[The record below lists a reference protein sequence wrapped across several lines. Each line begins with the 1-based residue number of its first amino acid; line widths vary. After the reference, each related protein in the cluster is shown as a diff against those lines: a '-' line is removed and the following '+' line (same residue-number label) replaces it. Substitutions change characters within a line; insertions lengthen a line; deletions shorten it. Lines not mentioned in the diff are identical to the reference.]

1 MRSLPGTELQ
11 RMRILVLLTDGF
23 GSQGGIAKFNRDLLG
38 ALCTHPAGSEVIALP
53 RLVPEAS
60 GPLPV
65 GLRHLTHGTGG
76 KLRYLLAAA
85 STALRHGPF
94 DLLVCSHLNLLPA
107 ASLVR
112 WRVRG
117 PVVLNLYGVE
127 AWQAPASRLHR
138 RLAGR
143 ADAVVAITELT
154 QQRFLGW
161 SGVAAARSH
170 VLPCS
175 VDLSSYG
182 PGPAPAQLAQQ
193 YGLAGRTV
201 IMTLARLSADERYK
215 GVDEVLEAMPELARE
230 IPNLSYL
237 ICGDGT
243 DRARL
248 EAKAAQ
254 LGLRDRVVFTGRIPE
269 ETKADHYRLAHAFV
283 MPGWGEGFGIV
294 YLEALACG
302 IPVLASAVD
311 GSREA
316 VRNGELGVL
325 VDPRAPGAVCDGI
338 KQALARPRG
347 VVPPGLD
354 YFSLEN
360 FTRRTHLLVDQLVP
374 SGKRA
379 MNRRSPR
386 AA

>member
-1 MRSLPGTELQ
+1 
-11 RMRILVLLTDGF
+11 MRILVLLTDGF
-23 GSQGGIAKFNRDLLG
+23 GGQGGIAKFNRDLLG
-38 ALCTHPAGSEVIALP
+38 ALCTHPSGVEVIAVP
-53 RLVPEAS
+53 RLVPEAT
-60 GPLPV
+60 GPLPR

-76 KLRYLLAAA
+76 KFRYLLAVAA
-85 STALRHGPF
+85 TALRHGPF
-94 DLLVCSHLNLLPA
+94 DLLVCSHINLLPA
-107 ASLVR
+107 SALVR

-127 AWQAPASRLHR
+127 AWQAPASRLNA
-138 RLAGR
+138 RLAR
-143 ADAVVAITELT
+143 SVDATAAITELT
-154 QQRFLGW
+154 RQRFLSWAGTE
-161 SGVAAARSH
+161 AERSH
-170 VLPCS
+170 VLPCA

-182 PGPAPAQLAQQ
+182 PGNASTELLKR

-201 IMTLARLSADERYK
+201 LMTLARLSADERYK
-215 GVDEVLEAMPELARE
+215 GVDEVLETMPELARE

-254 LGLRDRVVFTGRIPE
+254 LGIRERVVFAGRIPE
-269 ETKADHYRLAHAFV
+269 ETKADHYRLANAFV

-302 IPVLASAVD
+302 IPVLASSVD

-325 VDPRAPGAVCDGI
+325 VDPHVPGAVRDGI
-338 KQALARPRG
+338 KQVLARERG
-347 VVPPGLD
+347 VVPSGLD
-354 YFSLEN
+354 YFSIKN
-360 FTRRTHLLVDQLVP
+360 FTRRTHQLVDQFASPGQHAV
-374 SGKRA
+374 
-379 MNRRSPR
+379 RRQASR
-386 AA
+386 TA

>member
-1 MRSLPGTELQ
+1 
-11 RMRILVLLTDGF
+11 MRILVLLTDGF

-38 ALCTHPAGSEVIALP
+38 ALCAHPSVAEVVAIP
-53 RLVPEAS
+53 RL
-60 GPLPV
+60 LPDAP
-65 GLRHLTHGTGG
+65 GQLPARLSYLTNGVGG
-76 KLRYLLAAA
+76 KLKYLLAVAGA
-85 STALRHGPF
+85 ALRHGPF
-94 DLLVCSHLNLLPA
+94 DLLVCSHINLLPGA
-107 ASLVR
+107 ALVR

-127 AWQAPASRLHR
+127 AWQVPASRLHR
-138 RLAGR
+138 SLARSVG
-143 ADAVVAITELT
+143 ATVAITELT
-154 QQRFLGW
+154 RNRFLGW
-161 SGVAAARSH
+161 SGMAPERSH
-170 VLPCS
+170 VLPCA

-182 PGPAPAQLAQQ
+182 PGPAPEELVQR
-193 YGLAGRTV
+193 YGLASRTV

-215 GVDEVLEAMPELARE
+215 GVDEVLEAMPDLVRE

-243 DRARL
+243 DRIRL

-269 ETKADHYRLAHAFV
+269 ESKADHYRLAHAFV

-316 VRNGELGVL
+316 VRKGELGVL
-325 VDPRAPGAVCDGI
+325 VDPRAPGTVADGI
-338 KQALARPRG
+338 RRTLACGRG
-347 VVPPGLD
+347 PVPAGLD
-354 YFSLEN
+354 YFSIEN
-360 FTRRTHLLVDQLVP
+360 FTRRAHEIVDRLVLSAARP
-374 SGKRA
+374 EAKRG
-379 MNRRSPR
+379 
-386 AA
+386 

>member
-1 MRSLPGTELQ
+1 
-11 RMRILVLLTDGF
+11 MRILVLLTDGF

-38 ALCTHPAGSEVIALP
+38 ALCAHPACVEVVALP
-53 RLVPEAS
+53 RLMPEAP
-60 GPLPV
+60 GPLPKK
-65 GLRHLTHGTGG
+65 LTCDTSGVGG
-76 KLRYLLAAA
+76 KIPYLRAVMSAMLHRG
-85 STALRHGPF
+85 SF
-94 DLLVCSHLNLLPA
+94 DLLVCGHINLVSLA
-107 ASLVR
+107 ASLR

-117 PVVLNLYGVE
+117 PMVLNIHGVE
-127 AWQAPASRLHR
+127 AWRPPSR
-138 RLAGR
+138 RLDRWQAGQV
-143 ADAVVAITELT
+143 DAFLTVTELT
-154 QQRFLGW
+154 KQRFIAWSHLGEALGHLLPNSIDK
-161 SGVAAARSH
+161 SGF
-170 VLPCS
+170 
-175 VDLSSYG
+175 G
-182 PGPAPAQLAQQ
+182 PGDPKPELARR
-193 YGLAGRTV
+193 YGLEQRTV
-201 IMTLARLSADERYK
+201 VMTLARLSADERYK
-215 GVDEVLEAMPELARE
+215 GVDEVLEAIPDLARG

-254 LGLRDRVVFTGRIPE
+254 LGIRDRVVFTGRIPE

-325 VDPRAPGAVCDGI
+325 VDPREPGAVRDGI
-338 KQALARPRG
+338 KQVLARPRG

-354 YFSLEN
+354 YFSIEN
-360 FTRRTHLLVDQLVP
+360 FTRRTHQIVNQLVP
-374 SGKRA
+374 SARLPA
-379 MNRRSPR
+379 SR
-386 AA
+386 

>member
-1 MRSLPGTELQ
+1 
-11 RMRILVLLTDGF
+11 MRILVLLTDGF

-38 ALCTHPAGSEVIALP
+38 ALCTCPSVTEVVALP
-53 RLVPEAS
+53 RLLPEAT
-60 GPLPV
+60 GPLPA
-65 GLRHLTHGTGG
+65 GLRHLTHGVGG
-76 KLRYLLAAA
+76 KLRYLLAVAG
-85 STALRHGPF
+85 TALRHGPF

-107 ASLVR
+107 AALVR

-117 PVVLNLYGVE
+117 PVALNLYGVE
-127 AWQAPASRLHR
+127 AWQAPASSLHR
-138 RLAGR
+138 RLAR
-143 ADAVVAITELT
+143 QVDAAVAITDLT
-154 QQRFLGW
+154 RQRFLSW
-161 SGVAAARSH
+161 ADVPSARSH
-170 VLPCS
+170 VLPCA

-182 PGPAPAQLAQQ
+182 PGPAPTQLAQR
-193 YGLAGRTV
+193 YGLVGRTV

-230 IPNLSYL
+230 IPNLTYL

-248 EAKAAQ
+248 EAKAVQ
-254 LGLRDRVVFTGRIPE
+254 LGLRERVVFTGRIPE

-316 VRNGELGVL
+316 VRDGELGVL
-325 VDPRAPGAVCDGI
+325 VDPRAPGAVRKGI
-338 KQALARPRG
+338 QQVLTRPRG
-347 VVPPGLD
+347 VVPAGLD
-354 YFSLEN
+354 YFSIEQ

-374 SGKRA
+374 S
-379 MNRRSPR
+379 R

>member
-1 MRSLPGTELQ
+1 MRSLPGTELE

-38 ALCTHPAGSEVIALP
+38 ALCAHPEVTEVVALP
-53 RLVPEAS
+53 RLMPEAP
-60 GPLPV
+60 GPLPTR
-65 GLRHLTHGTGG
+65 LRHLTCGTGG
-76 KLRYLLAAA
+76 KLKYLLAVAGAA
-85 STALRHGPF
+85 VRHGPF
-94 DLLVCSHLNLLPA
+94 DLLVCSHINLLPA
-107 ASLVR
+107 AALVR

-138 RLAGR
+138 RLAR
-143 ADAVVAITELT
+143 RVEATVAITELT

-161 SGVAAARSH
+161 SGMVPARSH
-170 VLPCS
+170 VLPCA

-182 PGPAPAQLAQQ
+182 PGPAPEELAHR

-201 IMTLARLSADERYK
+201 IMTLARLSSDERYK
-215 GVDEVLEAMPELARE
+215 GVDEVLEAMTDLARD

-248 EAKAAQ
+248 EAKATQ
-254 LGLRDRVVFTGRIPE
+254 LGLRDRVVFTGRISE
-269 ETKADHYRLAHAFV
+269 ETKANHYRLAHAFV

-325 VDPRAPGAVCDGI
+325 VDPRVAGAVGDGI
-338 KQALARPRG
+338 RQVLARSRG
-347 VVPPGLD
+347 VVPLGLD
-354 YFSLEN
+354 YFSIEN
-360 FTRRTHLLVDQLVP
+360 FTRRTHEIVDRLVP
-374 SGKRA
+374 SAARPEAKRG
-379 MNRRSPR
+379 
-386 AA
+386 

>member
-1 MRSLPGTELQ
+1 
-11 RMRILVLLTDGF
+11 MRILVLLTDGF

-38 ALCTHPAGSEVIALP
+38 ALCAHPAGAEVVALP
-53 RLVPEAS
+53 RLMPEAP
-60 GPLPV
+60 GPLPAR
-65 GLRHLTHGTGG
+65 LRHLTGGTGG
-76 KLRYLLAAA
+76 KLKYLLAVAGA
-85 STALRHGPF
+85 ALRHGPF

-107 ASLVR
+107 AALVR
-112 WRVRG
+112 GRVRG
-117 PVVLNLYGVE
+117 PVVLNTYGVE
-127 AWQAPASRLHR
+127 AWQAPASRLNR
-138 RLAGR
+138 RLARGVG
-143 ADAVVAITELT
+143 AVVSITELT
-154 QQRFLGW
+154 RQRFLDW
-161 SGVAAARSH
+161 SGVTAARCQ
-170 VLPCS
+170 VLPCA

-182 PGPAPAQLAQQ
+182 PGPAPVSLARQ

-201 IMTLARLSADERYK
+201 VMTLARLAADERYK
-215 GVDEVLEAMPELARE
+215 GVDEVLEALPELARE

-254 LGLRDRVVFTGRIPE
+254 LGIRERVVFAGRIPE
-269 ETKADHYRLAHAFV
+269 AAKADHYRLAHAFV

-325 VDPRAPGAVCDGI
+325 VDPRAPGAVRDGI
-338 KQALARPRG
+338 KQVLARPRG
-347 VVPPGLD
+347 IVPPGLD
-354 YFSLEN
+354 YFSVEN
-360 FTRRTHLLVDQLVP
+360 FTRRTHEIVDRLVP
-374 SGKRA
+374 AARTE
-379 MNRRSPR
+379 RSS
-386 AA
+386 

>member
-1 MRSLPGTELQ
+1 
-11 RMRILVLLTDGF
+11 MRILVLLTDGF
-23 GSQGGIAKFNRDLLG
+23 GSQGGIAKFNRDLLR
-38 ALCTHPAGSEVIALP
+38 ALCAHPAGAEVTALP
-53 RLVPEAS
+53 RLMPEAP
-60 GPLPV
+60 GPLPA
-65 GLRHLTHGTGG
+65 GLRYVTNGTGG
-76 KLRYLLAAA
+76 KLKYLLAVACA
-85 STALRHGPF
+85 ALRHGPF
-94 DLLVCSHLNLLPA
+94 GLLVCSHLNLLPA
-107 ASLVR
+107 AALVR

-127 AWQAPASRLHR
+127 AWQAPASGLHG
-138 RLAGR
+138 RLAR
-143 ADAVVAITELT
+143 SVESVVAITELT

-161 SGVAAARSH
+161 SGVDAARSH
-170 VLPCS
+170 VLPCA

-182 PGPAPAQLAQQ
+182 PGPAPEELGRR
-193 YGLAGRTV
+193 YGLTGRTV

-243 DRARL
+243 DRTRL

-254 LGLRDRVVFTGRIPE
+254 LGLLDRVIFAGRIPE

-325 VDPRAPGAVCDGI
+325 VNPRAPGAVAEGI
-338 KQALARPRG
+338 RKTLACGRG
-347 VVPPGLD
+347 PVPAGLD
-354 YFSLEN
+354 YFSIEN
-360 FTRRTHLLVDQLVP
+360 FTRRTHEIVNRLVP
-374 SGKRA
+374 SGRPEAKG
-379 MNRRSPR
+379 
-386 AA
+386 